1 VTSVATTTNRLVPP
15 NCTRRQIA
23 MSIVIRE
30 GVATVVV
37 EHVGGEPCFQPSADF
52 RFLITNRARD
62 RVGLWTPP
70 MFAESYEPGEEMTF
84 ALPDVFRCERPGP
97 FIA

>member
-1 VTSVATTTNRLVPP
+1 
-15 NCTRRQIA
+15 

-37 EHVGGEPCFQPSADF
+37 EHVGGEPCLQPSADF

-70 MFAESYEPGEEMTF
+70 MFAGSYEAGEEMRF
-84 ALPDVFRCERPGP
+84 GVPDVFRCDRPGP
-97 FIA
+97 FIAKATLGPYAARRGNLTRSQISC